1 MCCNISEHV
10 RSREIV
16 QESNIQGNDDAVL
29 AVLLLKIG
37 EVLCVNIWRLR
48 ILVVWGPRYVRT

>member
-1 MCCNISEHV
+1 M
-10 RSREIV
+10 V